1 MSFNLLCVYVKC
13 TKWLGCETYV
23 IAQKLLSSTHVWGE
37 VSSHNAILPDFLIC
51 VFCAGNHIFKYSIK
65 YVSKNLCFL
74 STEFLM
80 NKKKYLWNL
89 NAPSTYWVIRFCHVW
104 GILQFFTA
112 AHSSGCLND
121 RIAWFCHKTNF
132 FFNSG
137 KTYSAVCLEPTLQK
151 FGMCGEIN
159 CLEKRFKIC
168 RILCIWKPKV
178 AFSIFHFVLGPFFP
192 LWMPWSMWT

>member
-1 MSFNLLCVYVKC
+1 MGLCSVQNHKTWNKRRSSLKETFSPKWIRFCFIKMSFNFLCVYVKC

-89 NAPSTYWVIRFCHVW
+89 NAPSTYWVIRFCHVC

-132 FFNSG
+132 FQFRENLFCYLPWTIG
-137 KTYSAVCLEPTLQK
+137 L
-151 FGMCGEIN
+151 G
-159 CLEKRFKIC
+159 
-168 RILCIWKPKV
+168 
-178 AFSIFHFVLGPFFP
+178 FS
-192 LWMPWSMWT
+192 T